1 MRKSLSARTV
11 LGLVL
16 TNARSCSIDAKQS
29 EQCLLFGLC
38 ERDHVLV
45 GRLFL
50 GSGRFQIALNAKG
63 RAGDDDG
70 SSELR
75 DKLAMDA
82 EQVQAGTIRG
92 FGFLHLGGFGD
103 LHWAYFF

>member
-1 MRKSLSARTV
+1 M
-11 LGLVL
+11 
-16 TNARSCSIDAKQS
+16 
-29 EQCLLFGLC
+29 
-38 ERDHVLV
+38 
-45 GRLFL
+45 
-50 GSGRFQIALNAKG
+50 NAKG

-82 EQVQAGTIRG
+82 KQVQAGTIRG